1 MNSEVEVDSF
11 DAVILR
17 TLLKEARTPFTEIA
31 KDCGLSNT
39 SIMNRFNL
47 MVKAGIITGSV
58 TQIYPKSLGYNC
70 VALIR
75 ADINP
80 KHKEEVRKYLGGN
93 LHIAVHS
100 PSITDR
106 DSITGFAVAKNDDEL
121 SQVANQIRN
130 NSYIRSVDT
139 AIWIDRKNMDYPQNL
154 VIGSIDEST
163 IKDVSLS
170 KRTYKNTPLEHESTE
185 QKENEQTSKKPH
197 ELDNIDRSLIKIL
210 TKNARVPFRE
220 IAKSLCVSAN
230 NVIKRYKELRKTI
243 LPFSSITLNLKK
255 IGYAGMG
262 VFAIKVSNRT
272 SVENAY
278 DRIIKIP
285 NIIVAIKVLGNFDIL
300 AITPFRTLENLAN
313 VTDEISAFVDIY
325 RIETMI
331 DETYTSWPLNII
343 SDILIDKLQII

>member
-1 MNSEVEVDSF
+1 M
-11 DAVILR
+11 
-17 TLLKEARTPFTEIA
+17 LLKEARTTFTEIA

-47 MVKAGIITGSV
+47 MVKAGIITGSM
-58 TQIYPKSLGYNC
+58 TQLYPKPFGYNC
-70 VALIR
+70 VALIK

-93 LHIAVHS
+93 LHIAVHC

-106 DSITGFAVAKNDDEL
+106 NSITGFAVAKNDDEL
-121 SQVANQIRN
+121 SQIENQIRN

-154 VIGSIDEST
+154 IIGDIDEST
-163 IKDVSLS
+163 KDVSLS
-170 KRTYKNTPLEHESTE
+170 KMTYKNTSLEYESME
-185 QKENEQTSKKPH
+185 QKENEQTSKTSH
-197 ELDNIDRSLIKIL
+197 ELDDIDRSLIKIL

-220 IAKSLCVSAN
+220 IAKSLRVSAN
-230 NVIKRYKELRKTI
+230 SIIKRYKELRKTI

-255 IGYAGMG
+255 LGYTGMG
-262 VFAIKVSNRT
+262 VLAIKVSNQT
-272 SVENAY
+272 SVENAHN
-278 DRIIKIP
+278 RIIKIP

-300 AITPFRTLENLAN
+300 AITPFRNLENLAN
-313 VTDEISAFVDIY
+313 VTDKIFASVGIY

-331 DETYTSWPLNII
+331 DEPYTSWPLNIV